1 MTTERAIL
9 DLLAQTYVEL
19 RDDHRALKCRQ
30 VSDSEA
36 LPMLREF
43 LAEDV
48 ALIGMARL
56 DLDEQ
61 IKMHGTIAD
70 LRRQLALWQDHH
82 RLLLDHLRQLYPG

>member
-9 DLLAQTYVEL
+9 DLLAQNYVEL
-19 RDDHRALKCRQ
+19 GDSHRAHKCRQ

-43 LAEDV
+43 LVEDR
-48 ALIGMARL
+48 ALMNMARH

-70 LRRQLALWQDHH
+70 LRQQLALWQHH
-82 RLLLDHLRQLYPG
+82 YQLLLDHLQQRYPG